1 MKDGLLTFRRGLI
14 SPRPLKLANAPQS
27 AFTFPENPTNHM
39 TVLSQLE
46 QLQPGQDAGNL
57 RVSDCVS
64 ELRSNSD
71 GKRALGDVFFFFSC
85 PTFRQP
91 YANITVSCICA
102 KYRVRQKK

>member
-71 GKRALGDVFFFFSC
+71 GKRALGDVFFFFFMSHIQATLC
-85 PTFRQP
+85 Q
-91 YANITVSCICA
+91 YYGELHLCQV
-102 KYRVRQKK
+102 